1 MIAPAHALTL
11 LADKL
16 QPGERVLYAVRPDI
30 WVTLRN
36 KLFLLWIGIPW
47 CAGTLSLY
55 FAGRA
60 SPAVALPLA
69 MVGIAMVVAPI
80 IMAIDTQYTIYA
92 ITDRRALIVRDGFWP
107 DLLSC
112 PFERMDPTPEI
123 MAPSGKGGHLYFA
136 SGMPTK
142 LRDVDYTGKLAFR
155 DLADPQ
161 EAARRLEAARKG
173 HQEPV

>member
-16 QPGERVLYAVRPDI
+16 QPGERVLYAVRPDT

-36 KLFLLWIGIPW
+36 KLFLWWIGIPW

-55 FAGRA
+55 FVGRA

-69 MVGIAMVVAPI
+69 MVGIAMVLAPI
-80 IMAIDTQYTIYA
+80 IMAIDAQYTIYA
-92 ITDRRALIVRDGFWP
+92 ITDRRALIVRHGFRP
-107 DLLSC
+107 DLVSC
-112 PFERMDPTPEI
+112 DFKRMDKELEI
-123 MAPSGKGGHLYFA
+123 LAPDGRGGHLYFA

-155 DLADPQ
+155 DLADPH
-161 EAARRLEAARKG
+161 EAARQLDAARKG
-173 HQEPV
+173 HPRPV

>member
-1 MIAPAHALTL
+1 VIAPAHALTL

-16 QPGERVLYAVRPDI
+16 QPGERLLYAVRPDT

-36 KLFLLWIGIPW
+36 KLFLWWIGIPW

-69 MVGIAMVVAPI
+69 MVGIAMVLAPI
-80 IMAIDTQYTIYA
+80 IMAIDAQYTIYA
-92 ITDRRALIVRDGFWP
+92 ITERRALILRHGFRP
-107 DLLSC
+107 DLVSC
-112 PFERMDPTPEI
+112 DFERMDKDLEI
-123 MAPSGKGGHLYFA
+123 LAADGRGGHLYFA
-136 SGMPTK
+136 SGLSTK
-142 LRDVDYTGKLAFR
+142 HRDVDYTGKLAFR

-161 EAARRLEAARKG
+161 SAARQLEAARKG
-173 HQEPV
+173 HPQSV

>member
-1 MIAPAHALTL
+1 VIAPAHALTL

-16 QPGERVLYAVRPDI
+16 QPGERVLYAVRPDP
-30 WVTLRN
+30 WVALRN

-60 SPAVALPLA
+60 SPVVALPLA
-69 MVGIAMVVAPI
+69 MVGIALVAAPL
-80 IMAIDTQYTIYA
+80 IMAIDTRYTIYA
-92 ITDRRALIVRDGFWP
+92 ITDRRALIVHDGVRP
-107 DLLSC
+107 DVVSC
-112 PFERMDPTPEI
+112 PFGRMDATLEI
-123 MAPSGKGGHLYFA
+123 IAPGGGGGHLYFA
-136 SGMPTK
+136 SGMPAK

-161 EAARRLEAARKG
+161 EAAKRLEAARKG
-173 HQEPV
+173 Q